1 MFYGYY
7 LNLLQIYFWLNL
19 LPCGYFIMIII
30 FINNFSFVSLK
41 GSSCFIIISYFI
53 LIFGFFIINERILNV
68 RVIYGYYFPIAFS
81 FYFSYFIHVLDLI
94 FTNLL
99 HFISELY
106 SIQIFYLLIL
116 TFYFTT
122 PLTFFNHF
130 IFILI

>member
-1 MFYGYY
+1 
-7 LNLLQIYFWLNL
+7 
-19 LPCGYFIMIII
+19 MIII